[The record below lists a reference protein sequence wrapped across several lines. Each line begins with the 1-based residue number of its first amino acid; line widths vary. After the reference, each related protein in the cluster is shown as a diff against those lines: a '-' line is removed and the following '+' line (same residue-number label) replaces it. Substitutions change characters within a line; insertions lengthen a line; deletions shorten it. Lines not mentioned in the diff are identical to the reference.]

1 MNITK
6 ESILEDLEN
15 DRLPIPTLPEVALKV
30 KDTVEDEDASLSDV
44 SKIIETD
51 PALSARIIQVANS
64 ALYRGLSPAENVHSA
79 VMRMGLNTVRNISTS
94 LVMKQLFQATNPI
107 VDKHLRQTWK
117 LSTDVAAFSAVLSQT
132 VPGLDPDSALLAGLT
147 HSIGISPILVKAE
160 TDPILLNDEE
170 ALEELINELHPIVG
184 ESILKSWDFAP
195 IMSEVPT
202 QCLNL
207 MHESTSGEADYADVV
222 QVALIQT
229 VEGTDHPLANYDTS
243 HSNSMARL
251 GMSDD
256 AFEEIDM
263 EGGVQEVKEA
273 LLS

>member
-1 MNITK
+1 MNISK

-64 ALYRGLSPAENVHSA
+64 ALYRGLSPAQNVHAA

-107 VDKHLRQTWK
+107 VDKHLRKTWK
-117 LSTDVAAFSAVLSQT
+117 LSTDVAAFSAVLSQAI
-132 VPGLDPDSALLAGLT
+132 PSLDPDSALLAGLT

-160 TDPILLNDEE
+160 TDPVLLNDEQ
-170 ALEELINELHPIVG
+170 ALEELVNELHPIVG

-207 MHESTSGEADYADVV
+207 MHESETGEADYADVV

-229 VEGTDHPLANYDTS
+229 VEGTDHPLAQYDTS

-251 GMSDD
+251 GMSEDS
-256 AFEEIDM
+256 FEEIDM